1 MQRLRV
7 IERALSDLSAAEAAM
22 MLELSPRQVFRLKA
36 AVRAHGPQGIVHGN
50 TGRQPAIAKP
60 EDLHNRIIALYR
72 REFFDYNAIHFT
84 EALNEEY
91 SIPISYDTVRRWLLA
106 ADISLRQHR
115 ANVCHRRRRER
126 KAQFGE
132 MLFLDGSPHH
142 WLGTARP
149 KVTLILATDDA
160 TGNPLHGLFAL
171 QETLNVCFEV
181 LYQVFRCHGLPGTL
195 YLDKASQFTT
205 TRHGG
210 THVFQRDDKPT
221 HFELA
226 MRALAIQ
233 LIFADSPQARG
244 RGERINGTFQGR
256 LVAELRRKGITESE
270 PATAYLNDTF
280 IPDIVRR
287 FGVKPRNAQPAFR
300 KLQPGVDLRQVLC
313 ASTTREVSNDN
324 TITYETRRY
333 QLLPTHR
340 SVCVAGSQ
348 VKVQAWF
355 DGSLHV
361 FHERTGEIDIQPA
374 ARSPQTTRR
383 TARRPYDILIK
394 DWV

>member
-7 IERALSDLSAAEAAM
+7 IERALSDLSAAEAAV
-22 MLELSPRQVFRLKA
+22 MLGLSPRQIFRLKA
-36 AVRAHGPQGIVHGN
+36 AVRARGPQGIVHGN

-60 EDLHNRIIALYR
+60 RVLHSRVIALYR
-72 REFFDYNAIHFT
+72 KDFFDYNALHFT
-84 EALNEEY
+84 ETLNEEY

-106 ADISLRQHR
+106 AEISLRQHR
-115 ANVCHRRRRER
+115 TKVCHRCRRER
-126 KAQFGE
+126 KARFGE

-149 KVTLILATDDA
+149 KVTLMLATDDA
-160 TGNPLHGLFAL
+160 TGNPLYGLFAP
-171 QETLNVCFEV
+171 QETLNACFEV
-181 LYQVFRCHGLPGTL
+181 LYHVFRRHGLPGTL
-195 YLDKASQFTT
+195 YLDKAGQFTT

-210 THVFQRDDKPT
+210 VYRFQRDDKPT
-221 HFELA
+221 HFEIA
-226 MRALAIQ
+226 MQALAVQ
-233 LIFADSPQARG
+233 LIFANSPQARG

-256 LVAELRRKGITESE
+256 LVAELRRNGITESE
-270 PATAYLNDTF
+270 PATTYLNDTF
-280 IPDIVRR
+280 IPGIVHR
-287 FGVKPRNAQPAFR
+287 FGVKPRDTRPAFR
-300 KLQPGVDLRQVLC
+300 KLPPGVDLRKVLC

-324 TITYETRRY
+324 TITYEARRY

-340 SVCVAGSQ
+340 SVCVTGSQ

-374 ARSPQTTRR
+374 AISPQTTRR
-383 TARRPYDILIK
+383 TAIGPHDTFIK
-394 DWV
+394 YSV